1 MLSQH
6 FLNISNEAFY
16 FSKILYGFIVHASL
30 IAFGLK
36 QDEKYE
42 KKPEI
47 CFTEIYNPMRIL

>member
-1 MLSQH
+1 MKL
-6 FLNISNEAFY
+6 FISAKLET
-16 FSKILYGFIVHASL
+16 LYGFIVHANL
-30 IAFGLK
+30 IAFVLK